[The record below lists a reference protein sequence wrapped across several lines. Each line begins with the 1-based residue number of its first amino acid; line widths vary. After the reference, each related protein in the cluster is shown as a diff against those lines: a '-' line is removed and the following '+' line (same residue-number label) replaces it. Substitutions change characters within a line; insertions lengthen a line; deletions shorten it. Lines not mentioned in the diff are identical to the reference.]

1 MKNIFTG
8 FLLVFLDFDLNL
20 GSSKI
25 GLLPDFIGYISM
37 IIGLSELA
45 QDSVRFTKAKTY
57 AFGMAFYT
65 GILYIFDFVGITPS
79 FGVFSYL
86 FSVLATVVSLYISYN
101 IVMGV
106 FDIEKKHGISLDGER
121 LRAAWML
128 NAVFS
133 VLTYL
138 LYWAGPLGIFSVIAY
153 FIVAVYFLVV
163 FNRSKNLY
171 YTSVR

>member
-8 FLLVFLDFDLNL
+8 FLLVFLNFDLNL

-25 GLLPDFIGYISM
+25 GLLPDFLGYIIM
-37 IIGLSELA
+37 IKGLNELA
-45 QDSVRFTKAKTY
+45 QDSVRFIKAKTY

-65 GILYIFDFVGITPS
+65 GILYIFDFLGITPY
-79 FGVFSYL
+79 FGVISYL
-86 FSVLATVVSLYISYN
+86 LSVLATVVSLYISYN

-106 FDIEKKHGISLDGER
+106 FDIEKKYGISLDGER
-121 LRAAWML
+121 LKSAWML

-133 VLTYL
+133 VLSYM
-138 LYWAGPLGIFSVIAY
+138 LYWAGPLAVFSVIAF

-163 FNRSKNLY
+163 FNKSKNLY
-171 YTSVR
+171 YASVR